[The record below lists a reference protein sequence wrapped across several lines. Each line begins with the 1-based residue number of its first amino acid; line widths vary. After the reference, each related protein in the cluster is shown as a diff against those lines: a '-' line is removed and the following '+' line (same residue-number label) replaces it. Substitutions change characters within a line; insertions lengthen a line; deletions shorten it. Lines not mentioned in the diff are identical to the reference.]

1 MLAALASADY
11 GAPRIRRR
19 ARVSAAATPLVAPPA
34 PRGEDALTTLT
45 RLLHADLEACNRL
58 IIEKM
63 QSDVALIPQVAA
75 YIVAAGGKRL
85 RPLLTIAAARM
96 CGYRGDRHAMLAAC
110 IEFIHTATLLH
121 DDVVDESALRR
132 GQASANALF
141 GNKSSVLVGDFLF
154 SRAFQVMVADGS
166 LEVMRIL
173 SAASATIAE
182 GEVLQLMT
190 QNDTATTEAQ
200 YLAVIE
206 GKTAALF
213 AAAAEVGAVVANQ
226 PPARQAALRDYG
238 MALGVAFQLVDDALD
253 YSADQAA
260 LGKTIG
266 DDFREG
272 KITLPVLLA
281 FARGTDE
288 DRAFWR
294 RTLEDRDQS
303 DTDLAH
309 AQALMARHRALADTI
324 DRARGYGDQ
333 ALAALAGFP
342 DTAERRALA
351 DVVAFCVERA
361 R

>member
-1 MLAALASADY
+1 M
-11 GAPRIRRR
+11 
-19 ARVSAAATPLVAPPA
+19 SAAATPLVAPPA
-34 PRGEDALTTLT
+34 PRGEDALSALMA
-45 RLLHADLEACNRL
+45 LLRDDLESCNRL
-58 IIEKM
+58 IVEKM

-96 CGYRGDRHAMLAAC
+96 CGYRGERHAVLAAC

-154 SRAFQVMVADGS
+154 SRAFQVMVQDGS

-190 QNDTATTEAQ
+190 QNDTTTTEAQ

-213 AAAAEVGAVVANQ
+213 AAATEVGAVVANQ

-253 YSADQAA
+253 YSADQEA
-260 LGKTIG
+260 LGKTVG

-281 FARGTDE
+281 FARGSDE
-288 DRAFWR
+288 DRTFWR

-309 AQALMARHRALADTI
+309 AQALMTRHNALSDTI
-324 DRARGYGDQ
+324 ERARTYGDQ
-333 ALAALAGFP
+333 ALAALASFP
-342 DTAERRALA
+342 DTPERRALA
-351 DVVAFCVERA
+351 DVVAFCIERA